1 MPDTVNDTEYLTEIY
16 RENLMLTALFH
27 RAI

>member
-1 MPDTVNDTEYLTEIY
+1 MPDTVNDTEYFTEIY